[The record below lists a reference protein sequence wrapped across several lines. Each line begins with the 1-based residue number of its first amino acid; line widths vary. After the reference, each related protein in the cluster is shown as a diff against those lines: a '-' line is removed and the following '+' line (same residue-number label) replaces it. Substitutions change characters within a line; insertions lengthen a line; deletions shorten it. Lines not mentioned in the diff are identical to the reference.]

1 MANGSK
7 FARAR
12 LDCGFAPWSARRS
25 IGKMAMRGRWGRTHS
40 IHGRPGPRA
49 LHGPAPTQIKDVVP
63 HRRVCS
69 ARDLPKVL
77 REIFKDIPEPMQ
89 KLIMEF
95 SKHRWEF
102 QASAVDIEVA
112 QQL

>member
-1 MANGSK
+1 
-7 FARAR
+7 
-12 LDCGFAPWSARRS
+12 
-25 IGKMAMRGRWGRTHS
+25 MRGRWGRTHS

-49 LHGPAPTQIKDVVP
+49 LHGPGPTQIKDVVP